1 MSNNILPAFDG
12 TSCSSQIEFSHWS
25 QIFLVV
31 GVSYLWN
38 LSLILWTLPW
48 NSHYSFPYLGSTL
61 SVMFMSD
68 RYGIS
73 ISNWRKLG
81 KKRVDE
87 SIIFGIAQLKSFKF
101 FVFIFAL
108 NSWIL
113 FLGKIAMFLTF
124 ESSFYFAWNQR
135 GFTDFFNI
143 EIALVTLLMISN
155 IFFSFP
161 ILPSIQMAATKSS
174 FVLCCLYLI
183 YVEFVATF
191 ILLCIQYP
199 LLVSVLYIGACIIL
213 TGMVLGM
220 AILCLLAI
228 VITGGFIV
236 FWTVNVFTCLQLS
249 NTLFLRSFAASL
261 TWLFITFLVW
271 VSGICLSFLF
281 TTSYFQSRLCLNI
294 NGSDMYQLLAF
305 IAVVTAISISFISLF
320 ILRFA
325 FDEVAPAT
333 QSKYKYKY
341 QPVTQQL

>member
-1 MSNNILPAFDG
+1 MSGSILPAFG
-12 TSCSSQIEFSHWS
+12 GQIYCSSQIEFTHWS

-31 GVSYLWN
+31 GFSYLWN
-38 LSLILWTLPW
+38 LSLVLWTLPW
-48 NSHYSFPYLGSTL
+48 NAHHSFPYLGSTL

-73 ISNWRKLG
+73 IANWRQLG

-87 SIIFGIAQLKSFKF
+87 SITFGIAELNSFKF
-101 FVFIFAL
+101 FVFIFTL

-113 FLGKIAMFLTF
+113 FLGKVAMFLTF
-124 ESSFYFAWNQR
+124 QSSFYFAWNER

-161 ILPSIQMAATKSS
+161 ILPSFQMAATKSS
-174 FVLCCLYLI
+174 FILCCLYLI
-183 YVEFVATF
+183 YIEFVATF

-199 LLVSVLYIGACIIL
+199 LLISVLYIGACIIL

-228 VITGGFIV
+228 VITSGLII
-236 FWTVNVFTCLQLS
+236 FWSLNLFTCLQFS
-249 NTLFLRSFAASL
+249 KTVILRSFAASF
-261 TWLFITFLVW
+261 TWLLITFLVW

-281 TTSYFQSRLCLNI
+281 TTSYFQSRLCLNVNSYDI
-294 NGSDMYQLLAF
+294 YQLLAF
-305 IAVVTAISISFISLF
+305 IAVVTAIGITFISLF
-320 ILRFA
+320 ILQFVFKDVPTA
-325 FDEVAPAT
+325 

-341 QPVTQQL
+341 QPVAQQ